1 MYRPR
6 SSSPPPQHLT
16 SSRTGA
22 LNRLDLATS
31 TQVFP
36 AAPATTDQGPTP
48 ATASGASTSTSQS
61 DTTDDTLQS
70 LPQSDVAL
78 EDGGGA
84 QTASDEGGPQ
94 DGGGATEPG
103 AAMPAAV
110 FVEENDT
117 DAEEKA
123 STRKKLIF
131 PPEPRLPMPNFPD
144 MNAIRSPIVR
154 AAPADAQTQASD
166 IIRDTG
172 TSPSQHHAN
181 IQSAVFRVSEATRNA
196 QRDLVQNVDSI
207 ATNTRWS
214 IEEMAIQVDGIVERC
229 AQVVAGAARR
239 ALAEIDLNVAGHEA
253 VMRSTAIDADLDME
267 QRRNDTS
274 QEIVNQLNT
283 NGSAELLAVHERM
296 GTAYDA
302 TATQFAT
309 AARTVSTGVA
319 PTAIPGPPGT
329 NAKFTSPQKVDEN
342 QAASFNAEATRL
354 AGLLPTSPA
363 GGSGKGGT
371 TDPYYLGYIAFRQA
385 GAMADLGRQATADW
399 DRNLETRITSQT
411 SVAAKNQFL
420 LSMLGIVAPTAGAMK
435 ADEEDFKDT
444 LDANVIGNQR
454 NMSDAKVTALKNLKK
469 SHFGV
474 QNFFDPSNPKSMPAK
489 VIGGLRDNGAL
500 IKHGL
505 MSQAKSYEANITAS
519 VESLAAAYPDL
530 IDRLEAMLT
539 GDDLMHGDIMLPRIE
554 GISATVRTLLLGHLE
569 MLRGQSRDALDQ
581 ARTGLNAQTRAMWKT
596 VDKTLGNITEHKLKS
611 NFHFAMEE
619 AMFTGNF
626 TDAHI
631 VALEHIRGY
640 AEKSATRLMA
650 PISAGREAG
659 ERVDR
664 AVVDQFNRSLHSE
677 YSSHVQGVGQFQE
690 QIGFENPPDYEKAS
704 ATDGKPLHKIH
715 ADEHAR
721 LIGVQEIVD
730 VNLPQPKTAELLACG
745 LLAIGGALF
754 TGGASL
760 VVGAAAIGGAYFVYA
775 SLPKKSAVAGA
786 LGGIDWPGA
795 MAMNAIWTKSGRR
808 TPDGYDRV
816 EDMKNDDSDWEN
828 VFDFFS
834 SSKQTAV
841 DAKAE
846 IVGDAG
852 WLSGI
857 DGDAIESITR
867 SLNDGERALLDDDQI
882 KAMDAS
888 IRHNLFGLQEER
900 ALAYLKG
907 DRALV
912 LAIRFKEAI
921 ATARAQGDDNVD
933 ALGQELAS
941 LVSAEMNAPGYVGF
955 ASPQSMQT
963 LENQMYVS
971 LAAQIPGP
979 GNEARSVPYA
989 EPAGADDLRAA
1000 TPQTST
1006 DRTPNASGAPVEAEV
1021 LREQQLLVSGLNAG
1035 YRPPDE
1041 AAVQDA
1047 KAKVQ
1052 TYITRD
1058 YAQYDSTYGQI
1069 FSSGHDHVFAQ
1080 DIAAIEGFDDLP
1092 SSQTWDGRTIRGGLI
1107 IDPVREQTRQNVA
1120 NFITHG
1126 ASSPEY
1132 RRGLGSSILQTA
1144 GRGMT
1149 GTTQVEMVNLL
1160 NRVEDPQFNLAK
1172 LRYEELRD
1180 NPDADPAK
1188 LVAALRTFQTAKS
1201 ARDQD
1206 ILVMAREISGNE
1218 NGEMSLDQARGI
1230 VIGRIDTI
1238 ADSFDSDLMDG
1249 SRSPGRDIV
1258 ENGRIDLSTTVDV
1271 AVDGAGTYDELL
1283 MQTTGGRHQSDVASA
1298 NLDRDSLGVTG
1309 SWWGETSGDQAQQ
1322 LEINLEGVP
1331 ENDMDR
1337 FKIASMR
1344 TRHDAINGTGF
1355 ISSMTMNGSSQEEA
1369 MHSRH
1374 ARLGERAQAAIIQ
1387 YNIDH
1392 PDDQLPVLSPS
1403 ELVPLVGDP
1412 HPMIGEKLL
1421 DDHDNLIGDGPTV
1434 DMLTTESALAN
1445 KSYRDEIG
1453 RQESFFTGAITAI
1466 VVAVSVL
1473 LLFVPGVNVG
1483 AAAVLT
1489 ALLGGAATIAV
1500 KAGMRG
1506 NRYGWEEAAVDVG
1519 RTAIEAATAGA
1530 GAAMGGAVKA
1540 GTPVLGRL
1548 ATIGTKLEGALGK
1561 MGAAAAREGITN
1573 ATSGVAMTA
1582 MDDGIWS
1589 KGFANGM
1596 GELVKSGA
1604 KGAVTGAISGSV
1616 SEAVTKGLNNR
1627 LSSTLGEGVDTAVGV
1642 SARAGGANVARHA
1655 MLQEALSG
1663 LTGTTLSESASIA
1676 MDIADG
1682 KMRLNW
1688 AEIGKRLGTAGLREV
1703 LTGAARGRIQHKHR
1717 QTYKSE
1723 MSKIIQRGG
1732 DMTPAEAK
1740 FMRKLAISAG
1750 HEQYGREKVNEN
1762 AGAGSAPGSDPGRA
1776 RYFFDSDQA
1785 FADGV
1790 KAAAESWAALP
1801 PSIRAQTSGLTLGH
1815 INQLHEVFQKGVG
1828 GIEGGVGELRV
1839 ALATM
1844 YPGIDPAALLNGI
1857 EVHRKARKTEAH
1869 ASKMATQSQQ
1879 GQQSRARNRVL
1890 QGVDPETRAALK
1902 DAPVS
1907 EIAALPPILQRD
1919 LAKVLSQGGDVDA
1932 IVAKARAAG
1941 EDVDGPL
1948 LARQIEG
1955 LMAAKLGADQDVA
1968 DARAIRRK
1976 EVTDIL
1982 PDGARDQASNLSDKD
1997 IAFLHQLTTAGDVSD
2012 SKRKNLVRML
2022 EARLKGI
2029 DGRAVLDAAIDTA
2042 TTGRAAKTAKAEA
2055 ALRSERLKVMQ
2066 HVPKDLQPLLSH
2078 LPQSALLK
2086 IALAQSGQT
2095 KMSKADIAALA
2106 KTATGAKDIDIDAL
2120 THAITQAIRAPVVA
2134 NQGGFFAR
2142 VSQRRALL
2150 EFVPPQMRSMVKRT
2164 PILTVPDD
2172 MFFAYVK
2179 ALGNGEENAVTLRL
2193 GGEPVVL
2200 IREGAPR
2207 HAVGEEG
2214 LHVLQM
2220 RDGPW
2225 SNRLSDLDEDQLEAW
2240 PDMPSA
2246 EKARLA
2252 HLMIEAEI
2260 SAHLFMQSDLDIRLL
2275 RVRDEGARARMS
2287 SRQDLVTARIETLQ
2301 RRAMELA
2308 SLHPSAFKAMD
2319 KGHLAT
2325 PDWLARPARLFNEEA
2340 VVQKATNYEG
2350 TADPSNAPIAAL
2362 TRKSVSD
2369 NADALSL
2376 TKSAGDIAGFKSA
2389 VKAAAEGAN
2398 AERLKTLNDIVTLMG
2413 KVTGSHGD
2421 NAESYA
2427 KGLTGL
2433 VETLGTKQMDGAQEA
2448 LKGLLAQSD
2457 DHPTFLLKTFAQLN
2471 EKGVFGWFGDADKSA
2486 SGVSVIKYLNEYV
2499 DKQAGATKGNVQFP
2513 SALEAMISGLALAK
2527 GVTPFKGFWPA
2538 FKAVLDHAALSPQ
2551 RTLRNN
2557 PKDGDILGHFVQASL
2572 NPELKSALA
2581 DTIRDLPADA
2591 YAQKI
2596 KDEFQN
2602 GYVPPVKPRMKYS
2615 EVNKPLRVLA
2625 KSILDG
2631 GDGGLT
2637 SDQLKALKLDPSDAT
2652 DLIALAHFLNQVHSA
2667 PPTAKNVEHEV
2678 ALSLA
2683 YAHEMVQM
2691 DAFSWGARLDVSK
2704 IRPPDKLT
2712 FEDIKTFLTISSGGI
2727 GADEKRYASALPLLR
2742 DMLGA
2747 RDKGLSPRVFWM
2759 IKQFA
2764 HPNEGQTFRVY
2775 DNDDAPHLTPDI
2787 PQLVSSVSEGKKQDF
2802 NTLLSEGQR
2811 MNDVWEARRA
2821 VRNEALVKADKP
2833 IELPIFDDGVEVT
2846 GVKRKVEVFEIPETA
2861 SWSDFRETLRHLYDH
2876 VHASGLSDK
2885 DANAAF
2891 VFLKETPSGTASKP
2905 KDGKAKVVGNIQ
2917 GLQLVIRPDGTRS
2930 IYVGEKMKVKVK
2942 ADDATDSSADT
2953 DSDTD
2958 TPKTTPETKA
2968 ASGELPL
2975 KMEIAGGDSY
2985 PGLANDILRD
2995 ILNSTGDSKDSAI
3008 DLLVT
3013 ALTNGSALDGKGHDP
3028 ALVAKIKLLKT
3039 IVAGSEVLR
3048 DEMAAPTLLL
3058 ALYALKKI
3066 KPTQSTAYE
3075 NALIYPAQILF
3086 GHAFF
3091 RRTRINAFSQ
3101 HLMRGTYKGQM
3112 KTAGLSAQDVKLMN
3126 GIFRTNLLRN
3136 QIQGGGLLAFTSPLF
3151 LQHRKAARDFAAGDI
3166 TYKDLGKD
3174 ADIVLGIVNRNAALT
3189 DFVIQRYLINQQ
3201 GSESSNVPNVQAL
3214 SQTKRA
3220 RIIREIIAEMTESV
3234 LPELNPPK
3242 ETPDGT

>member
-6 SSSPPPQHLT
+6 TSSPPPQHLT

-22 LNRLDLATS
+22 LNRLDLSAG

-36 AAPATTDQGPTP
+36 AAPATTDQAPAP
-48 ATASGASTSTSQS
+48 ATSAGASADSSQGE
-61 DTTDDTLQS
+61 TAGGTLQS
-70 LPQSDVAL
+70 MPQPDVSL
-78 EDGGGA
+78 EGGGTA
-84 QTASDEGGPQ
+84 QNSSQEGGAE
-94 DGGGATEPG
+94 GGDASSEPG

-110 FVEENDT
+110 FVEQSDEDK
-117 DAEEKA
+117 EEKA

-131 PPEPRLPMPNFPD
+131 PPEPRLPMPHFPD

-166 IIRDTG
+166 IVRDTG

-181 IQSAVFRVSEATRNA
+181 IQSAVFRVSEATRKA
-196 QRDLVQNVDSI
+196 QRELVQNVDSI

-214 IEEMAIQVDGIVERC
+214 IEEMAGQVDGIVERC

-253 VMRSTAIDADLDME
+253 AMRNTAIDADLDME

-274 QEIVNQLNT
+274 QVIINQLNT
-283 NGSAELLAVHERM
+283 NGSDELLAVHERM
-296 GTAYDA
+296 GTSYDA
-302 TATQFAT
+302 TAAQFAV
-309 AARTVSTGVA
+309 AAGTISTGVA
-319 PTAIPGPPGT
+319 PTPLTGPPGT
-329 NAKFTSPQKVDEN
+329 KTKFKAPEKSNEN
-342 QAASFNAEATRL
+342 QAATFNAEATRL

-363 GGSGKGGT
+363 GGNGKGGT
-371 TDPYYLGYIAFRQA
+371 TDPYYIGYIAFRQA
-385 GAMADLGRQATADW
+385 GAMADLGRQATEDW
-399 DRNLETRITSQT
+399 DRNLEGRITRQT

-435 ADEEDFKDT
+435 VDEEAFTDT
-444 LDANVIGNQR
+444 LNANVIGNQH

-505 MSQAKSYEANITAS
+505 MSQAKSYEANINAS

-554 GISATVRTLLLGHLE
+554 GISATVRTLLLGHLD

-626 TDAHI
+626 TAAHI
-631 VALEHIRGY
+631 VALEQVRGY

-664 AVVDQFNRSLHSE
+664 AVVDQFNQVLHSE
-677 YSSHVQGVGQFQE
+677 YSAHVQGVGRFEE
-690 QIGFENPPDYEKAS
+690 QVGFENPPDYAMAS

-721 LIGVQEIVD
+721 LIEVQEVVD

-745 LLAIGGALF
+745 ALAIGGALF

-760 VVGAAAIGGAYFVYA
+760 VVGAAVIGGAYFVYA
-775 SLPKKSAVAGA
+775 SMPKKSAVAGA
-786 LGGIDWPGA
+786 IGGLDWPGA
-795 MAMNAIWTKSGRR
+795 MAMNAIWTQSGKR
-808 TPDGYDRV
+808 TPDAYDRV
-816 EDMKNDDSDWEN
+816 EDMKNDDSDWQN

-841 DAKAE
+841 DAKAA
-846 IVGDAG
+846 IIDNAG

-857 DGDAIESITR
+857 DGDAIEAISR
-867 SLNDGERALLDDDQI
+867 SLNDSERALLDDTQI

-933 ALGQELAS
+933 ALGQELAR
-941 LVSAEMNAPGYVGF
+941 LVKAEMSAPGHVGF

-979 GNEARSVPYA
+979 GNEVRSVPYA
-989 EPAGADDLRAA
+989 EPAGADDLREA
-1000 TPQTST
+1000 TPQMSI

-1035 YRPPDE
+1035 YRPPDA
-1041 AAVQDA
+1041 AAVEDA

-1069 FSSGHDHVFAQ
+1069 FSSGHDHMFAQ

-1107 IDPVREQTRQNVA
+1107 IDPMREQTRQNVA

-1132 RRGLGSSILQTA
+1132 RQGLGGSILQTA

-1149 GTTQVEMVNLL
+1149 GTSQVEMVNLL
-1160 NRVEDPQFNLAK
+1160 NRVEDPNFNLAK

-1180 NPDADPAK
+1180 TPDADPDK
-1188 LVAALRTFQTAKS
+1188 LVAALRKFQMAKT

-1206 ILVMAREISGNE
+1206 ILVMARQISGNE

-1238 ADSFDSDLMDG
+1238 ANSFDSDLTDG

-1258 ENGRIDLSTTVDV
+1258 ENGRIDLRTTVNV
-1271 AVDGAGTYDELL
+1271 ATDGAGTYDELL
-1283 MQTTGGRHQSDVASA
+1283 MQTTGGRHKSDVASA

-1309 SWWGETSGDQAQQ
+1309 SWFGETSGDQAQQ

-1331 ENDMDR
+1331 ETDADR

-1355 ISSMTMNGSSQEEA
+1355 ISSMTMQGSSQKEA

-1392 PDDQLPVLSPS
+1392 PEDQLPVLSPG

-1412 HPMIGEKLL
+1412 HPMIGAKLL
-1421 DDHDNLIGDGPTV
+1421 DDNDNLIGEGPTV

-1445 KSYRDEIG
+1445 KSYRDEIA

-1540 GTPVLGRL
+1540 GTPMVGKL
-1548 ATIGTKLEGALGK
+1548 AAMGTKLEGAFGK
-1561 MGAAAAREGITN
+1561 LGAAAAREGITN
-1573 ATSGVAMTA
+1573 ATSGIAMTA

-1589 KGFANGM
+1589 KGFSNGM

-1616 SEAVTKGLNNR
+1616 SEAVTKGLNSR
-1627 LSSTLGEGVDTAVGV
+1627 LNSALGEGVDTAVGV

-1717 QTYKSE
+1717 QTYQSE

-1750 HEQYGREKVNEN
+1750 HEQYGKEKVNEN
-1762 AGAGSAPGSDPGRA
+1762 ATAGTAPGSDPGRA
-1776 RYFFDSDQA
+1776 RYFFDTDQA

-1801 PSIRAQTSGLTLGH
+1801 PSIRAQTAGLTLGH
-1815 INQLHEVFQKGVG
+1815 INQLHEVFQKGTG
-1828 GIEGGVGELRV
+1828 GIDGGVGELRV

-1857 EVHRKARKTEAH
+1857 EVHRKARKVEAH
-1869 ASKMATQSQQ
+1869 ASNMAAQSAQ
-1879 GQQSRARNRVL
+1879 GLQSRARNRVL
-1890 QGVDPETRAALK
+1890 HGVDPETRAALK

-1907 EIAALPPILQRD
+1907 EIAALPPTLQRD

-1941 EDVDGPL
+1941 DDVDAPL

-1955 LMAAKLGADQDVA
+1955 LLAAKLGADQDVA
-1968 DARAIRRK
+1968 QARAARRK
-1976 EVTDIL
+1976 EVTEIL

-1997 IAFLHQLTTAGDVSD
+1997 IAFLHQLTKAGDLPD
-2012 SKRKNLVRML
+2012 GKRKNLVRML
-2022 EARLKGI
+2022 EARLKGV
-2029 DGRAVLDAAIDTA
+2029 DGRAVLDATITAA

-2055 ALRSERLKVMQ
+2055 ALRSERRKVMQ
-2066 HVPKDLQPLLSH
+2066 HVPKELQPLLSH

-2086 IALAQSGQT
+2086 IALAQSGQS

-2120 THAITQAIRAPVVA
+2120 THAISRAIRAPVVA

-2150 EFVPPQMRSMVKRT
+2150 EFVPPQMRAMVKRT
-2164 PILTVPDD
+2164 PILTVPDE

-2225 SNRLSDLDEDQLEAW
+2225 SNRLADLDEDQLEAW
-2240 PDMPSA
+2240 PKMPSA

-2260 SAHLFMQSDLDIRLL
+2260 SAHLFMQSDLDIRLA
-2275 RVRDEGARARMS
+2275 RVRDEGARARLS
-2287 SRQDLVTARIETLQ
+2287 SRQDLVGARIETLQ

-2308 SLHPSAFKAMD
+2308 SLRPSAFQAMD

-2340 VVQKATNYEG
+2340 ASQKTATDEDATGTSKAAKEMPTSETIVQRAEQLDLTDKAGNIDT
-2350 TADPSNAPIAAL
+2350 
-2362 TRKSVSD
+2362 
-2369 NADALSL
+2369 
-2376 TKSAGDIAGFKSA
+2376 FKSA
-2389 VKAAAEGAN
+2389 VKAAAATN
-2398 AERLKTLNDIVTLMG
+2398 DPERLKMLDDIVTLMG
-2413 KVTGSHGD
+2413 KVTGNHGD
-2421 NAESYA
+2421 NAKVYA
-2427 KGLTGL
+2427 KGLTAL
-2433 VETLGTKQMDGAQEA
+2433 VETIGTSDISEAHGA
-2448 LKGLLAQSD
+2448 LTTLLAHTEV
-2457 DHPTFLLKTFAQLN
+2457 HPTFLLNAVAQLN
-2471 EKGVFGWFGDADKSA
+2471 RTGVLSWFGSADKVE
-2486 SGVSVIKYLNEYV
+2486 SGVAVLRYLDRYV
-2499 DKQAGATKGNVQFP
+2499 TTQAGATIGGPKFP
-2513 SALEAMISGLALAK
+2513 SALHDMISGLKSAN
-2527 GVTPFKGFWPA
+2527 GVAPFVGFWPA
-2538 FKAVLDHAALSPQ
+2538 FKAVLDHATLSPH
-2551 RTLRNN
+2551 RTLRDN
-2557 PKDGDILGHFVQASL
+2557 PKDGDILGHFQQAAL
-2572 NPELKSALA
+2572 NPGLRSALA
-2581 DTIRDLPADA
+2581 DTIRDASADNFSA
-2591 YAQKI
+2591 EIKVRFQDGYA
-2596 KDEFQN
+2596 
-2602 GYVPPVKPRMKYS
+2602 PPVKPRMKYN
-2615 EVNKPLRVLA
+2615 EVSKPLRALA
-2625 KSILDG
+2625 KSIVDG
-2631 GDGGLT
+2631 AETTLSAGHIR
-2637 SDQLKALKLDPSDAT
+2637 ALNIDASDANA
-2652 DLIALAHFLNQVHSA
+2652 LIEMAQFLRQIHAADPAS
-2667 PPTAKNVEHEV
+2667 KNLEQEL

-2683 YAHEMVQM
+2683 YSHQMVQM

-2712 FEDIKTFLTISSGGI
+2712 FEDITTFLKVTTGGI
-2727 GADEKRYASALPLLR
+2727 GADEKRFASALPLFR
-2742 DMLGA
+2742 DLLAA
-2747 RDKGLSPRVFWM
+2747 RDKSLSPRIFWM
-2759 IKQFA
+2759 MKQFT
-2764 HPNEGQTFRVY
+2764 HPNEGVSFRVY
-2775 DNDDAPHLTPDI
+2775 DDDNAPHLTPAI
-2787 PQLVSSVSEGKKQDF
+2787 PEAVTSLSEGKKEDF
-2802 NTLLSEGQR
+2802 KTLLSEGERMDEVWKQR
-2811 MNDVWEARRA
+2811 REANESLAIKA
-2821 VRNEALVKADKP
+2821 VKSID
-2833 IELPIFDDGVEVT
+2833 LPVMDDGAVLE
-2846 GVKRKVEVFEIPETA
+2846 GVVRSVEVFEIPANA
-2861 SWSDFRETLRHLYDH
+2861 SWSDFRESLLYLYQH
-2876 VHASGLSDK
+2876 VHDSGLSDK

-2891 VFLKETPSGTASKP
+2891 VFLKEATGKP
-2905 KDGKAKVVGNIQ
+2905 TQTEDGKPQVVGNIQ
-2917 GLQLVIRPDGTRS
+2917 GLQLVLRPDGTRS
-2930 IYVGEKMKVKVK
+2930 IYVGEKMNVK
-2942 ADDATDSSADT
+2942 AKSTT
-2953 DSDTD
+2953 PDTD
-2958 TPKTTPETKA
+2958 TGEASTETDTSKGLKKEPAKPK
-2968 ASGELPL
+2968 ELPL
-2975 KMEIAGGDSY
+2975 DLEIAGGDSY

-2995 ILNSTGDSKDSAI
+2995 ILNSPGDSKKSAI
-3008 DLLVT
+3008 DLLVS
-3013 ALTNGSALDGKGHDP
+3013 ALTNGSTLDTQGLDP
-3028 ALVAKIKLLKT
+3028 ALVKKMKLLKS

-3058 ALYALKKI
+3058 ALYALKEI
-3066 KPTQSTAYE
+3066 KPTQSAAYE
-3075 NALIYPAQILF
+3075 NSLIYPAQILF

-3101 HLMRGTYKGQM
+3101 HMKRGTYKGQM
-3112 KTAGLSAQDVKLMN
+3112 TTAGLSGQDIKLMN
-3126 GIFRTNLLRN
+3126 GIFRSNQTRN
-3136 QIQGGGLLAFTSPLF
+3136 QVLGGGLLAFTSPLF

-3166 TYKDLGKD
+3166 SYDKLGKD

-3189 DFVIQRYLINQQ
+3189 DFVLQRYLINQQ
-3201 GSESSNVPNVQAL
+3201 GSNSSNVPDVQAL
-3214 SQTKRA
+3214 PQAERA
-3220 RIIREIIAEMTESV
+3220 RIIREIIAEMTKSV
-3234 LPELNPPK
+3234 LPEL
-3242 ETPDGT
+3242 TPAKDTSNGT